1 MTSCVY
7 LIGINTANS
16 PSPAVHNACFSALR
30 IDATYRGVDLRPEQ
44 LESIWPVLR
53 ASECLGA
60 NVTAPFKP
68 DAAAVA
74 DALSDEASACGAA
87 NVLLSR
93 GGRLV
98 AHNTDVVAMLAHL
111 EARCGA
117 ISRGAAV
124 ILGAGGAARAACRAL
139 EGIRPTAMIIA
150 ADPADG
156 APARGGGELASDL
169 RDRGRPVRWRVRGGP
184 RRSTACQLH
193 AARVGAV
200 PTCPPCRP
208 VPSST
213 TSSMGS
219 AARCTSSWRLGG
231 SASPRATGPSA
242 HLLEQCFR
250 TYSPHGHGR
259 PRETMRLA
267 FLRAV
272 GHEPATWT

>member
-1 MTSCVY
+1 M
-7 LIGINTANS
+7 
-16 PSPAVHNACFSALR
+16 
-30 IDATYRGVDLRPEQ
+30 
-44 LESIWPVLR
+44 LR

-200 PTCPPCRP
+200 PPVRPAGRCPPLRLRLWARRP
-208 VPSST
+208 DALPV
-213 TSSMGS
+213 
-219 AARCTSSWRLGG
+219 GG
-231 SASPRATGPSA
+231 SEARHPLVRRVRPPISWSSASGRTLLTGMA
-242 HLLEQCFR
+242 A
-250 TYSPHGHGR
+250 